1 MNWFLIVL
9 KKYAVFSG
17 RAQRAEYWYFILF
30 NLIIGIV
37 LGVIDG
43 MFGLFSPEIGIGIL
57 GGIFSL
63 AMFIPSLAVLFRR
76 LHDTGRSAW
85 WFFIILIPL
94 IGFIVLI
101 VFLAQDSKENNKYGK
116 NPKENNIEE

>member
-76 LHDTGRSAW
+76 LHDTGRSGW

-101 VFLAQDSKENNKYGK
+101 DWFG
-116 NPKENNIEE
+116 